1 MSALRLVR
9 DLHLRDLEDDLIAAC
24 ERMAVA
30 ARDLAA
36 AVKSGDTT
44 SETLAYRDADTDVR
58 AARMALDEHLFAT
71 AAARAVNRMR
81 GVSRLLGQIKEDN
94 A

>member
-81 GVSRLLGQIKEDN
+81 GVSRVVAEITKEQ